1 MYICIYATIHPIDTW
16 SYTSVSLS
24 FYHPQINFF
33 APFRPKSN
41 AQILYKTFLVDESF
55 LALHCIVCD
64 HCESHFFNSHFLASY
79 GWIGARDAIRISSF
93 LVEGRGEHRVPNW
106 CKNVTKAI

>member
-33 APFRPKSN
+33 VPFRPKSN

-55 LALHCIVCD
+55 LAL
-64 HCESHFFNSHFLASY
+64 FMY
-79 GWIGARDAIRISSF
+79 KWIAAEIE
-93 LVEGRGEHRVPNW
+93 L
-106 CKNVTKAI
+106 